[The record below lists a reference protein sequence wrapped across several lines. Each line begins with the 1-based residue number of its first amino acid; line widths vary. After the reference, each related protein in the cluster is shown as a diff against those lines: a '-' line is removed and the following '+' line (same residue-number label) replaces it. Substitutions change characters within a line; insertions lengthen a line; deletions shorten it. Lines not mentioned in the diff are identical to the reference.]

1 MEDQIEVNGT
11 LRWKLDE
18 QSCFEYW
25 GKVGTGCNI
34 CMRVCPWSHA
44 SSLPHQLIKTLVSR
58 NWMARRVFTLMDDI
72 FYGKKPRPKAPPGWA
87 SYD

>member
-1 MEDQIEVNGT
+1 MG
-11 LRWKLDE
+11 LLDE

-25 GKVGTGCNI
+25 GRVGTGCNI

-44 SSLPHQLIKTLVSR
+44 SSLPHQLIKNLVSR

-72 FYGKKPRPKAPPGWA
+72 FYGKKPRAKAPPAWA
-87 SYD
+87 RYD